1 MNISLAETKG
11 GIQVKRIKATAL
23 AACVLVGVAGL
34 TIFPSGHKTEAALAV
49 IDAKNIEE
57 AIKTAI
63 QTANILTQE
72 QKKVLLQVINM
83 KPFDINVQKNFTAE
97 GDAQEQKVMQEIL
110 QRKGA
115 STPASTI
122 QAVWTERI
130 GNIEGLLNGSISYQ
144 DVIEA
149 ESKREKLLHDT
160 YLDAAKA
167 AKMSSQNNGTLITNT
182 QGIIMNSNSAEG
194 ALQAAQ
200 AGNALNAQQIYGI
213 ANATGLLNHL
223 VQMEATKYEKEA
235 VEEVEKLNLAKQTK
249 AEAQT
254 VNDSI
259 EEKKTEAAANQTS
272 LSSAITDPAF
282 ENIFGV
288 PGGLSGK

>member
-1 MNISLAETKG
+1 MSIGLAETKG
-11 GIQVKRIKATAL
+11 GIRVKRIKTTAL
-23 AACVLVGVAGL
+23 VACVLVGVAGL
-34 TIFPSGHKTEAALAV
+34 TIFPTGHRTEAAIAV

-97 GDAQEQKVMQEIL
+97 GDAQDRKVMQEIL

-115 STPASTI
+115 ANPASTV

-130 GNIEGLLNGSISYQ
+130 SNIEGLLNGSITYQ

-149 ESKREKLLHDT
+149 EAKREKLLHDT

-167 AKMSSQNNGTLITNT
+167 AKMSSENNGTLIANT

-200 AGNALNAQQIYGI
+200 AGNALSAQQIYGI
-213 ANATGLLNHL
+213 ANTTGLLNHL

-235 VEEVEKLNLAKQTK
+235 VEEVEKLNLAKQNK
-249 AEAQT
+249 AAAQT

-259 EEKKTEAAANQTS
+259 DEKKKEAATNQTS
-272 LSSAITDPAF
+272 LDSAVSDSSF
-282 ENIFGV
+282 EDIFGV
-288 PGGLSGK
+288 PAGSSW